1 MAPPRSAPCS
11 TRPKPLVELRPAIA
25 GLCATLVG
33 IGLARFAYTPLLPAL
48 IEGGWFGPA
57 DAAYLGAANL
67 VGYLAGAIT
76 ARRVIEHVRPTGLVR
91 LMMLVAA
98 ATFFACSLRLG
109 FPWFLFWR
117 FLSGLSGGLLMVAV
131 APTVLAAIRPEMRGR
146 AGGLMFAGVGLGIVG
161 AGTLLPLLLHGGV
174 VAAWLGLGA
183 LALLLTVLVWR
194 LWPQDAPLPRP
205 TVATR
210 RRIEPAVL
218 ATVAVY
224 MLYAVGLVP
233 HMVFFVD
240 FIARGLG
247 WGVATGA
254 GFWAVYGVGAI
265 LGPFAAGW
273 LGDRIGF
280 FRALS
285 VALVLQ
291 LGGVL
296 IPLLVPTFLPLA
308 LSALVMGAFTPGMPT
323 LVLGRLTE
331 IVSRGDQHGAWG
343 LATTAFA
350 IAQAACAYGMSW
362 LFAQSHGYGTLFVV
376 GAAAMTTALA
386 VSLLPIGARVPPRRQ
401 TR

>member
-1 MAPPRSAPCS
+1 VPPS
-11 TRPKPLVELRPAIA
+11 TRPTPLGELRPAIA

-67 VGYLAGAIT
+67 VGYLVGALA
-76 ARRVIEHVRPTGLVR
+76 ARRVITHVCPTRLVR

-98 ATFFACSLRLG
+98 ATFLACSLRLG

-131 APTVLAAIRPEMRGR
+131 APTVLAAIRPDLRGR

-174 VAAWLGLGA
+174 VLAWLGLGA
-183 LALLLTVLVWR
+183 LALLLTLLAWS
-194 LWPQDAPLPRP
+194 LWPEDAPLPRAGHASHRRVERG
-205 TVATR
+205 VA
-210 RRIEPAVL
+210 EV
-218 ATVAVY
+218 VAIY

-240 FIARGLG
+240 FVARGLG
-247 WGVATGA
+247 WGVTAGA
-254 GFWAVYGVGAI
+254 GFWAVYGMGAI

-273 LGDRIGF
+273 LGDKISF
-280 FRALS
+280 AKALP
-285 VALVLQ
+285 VALTLQ

-296 IPLLVPTFLPLA
+296 IPLLAPSLPLLA

-323 LVLGRLTE
+323 LVLGRLNEVATA
-331 IVSRGDQHGAWG
+331 GDQHGAWG

-350 IAQAACAYGMSW
+350 VAQAASAYGMSW
-362 LFAQSHGYGTLFVV
+362 IYAQTHGYAALFAT

-386 VSLLPIGARVPPRRQ
+386 VSLLPARRRPPD
-401 TR
+401 

>member
-1 MAPPRSAPCS
+1 MAGY
-11 TRPKPLVELRPAIA
+11 LGELRPAIA

-67 VGYLAGAIT
+67 VGYLAGAVT
-76 ARRVIEHVRPTGLVR
+76 ARRVIAHVRPTRLVR
-91 LMMLVAA
+91 LIMLVAA
-98 ATFFACSLRLG
+98 ATFLACSLRLG
-109 FPWFLFWR
+109 FAWFLFWR

-131 APTVLAAIRPEMRGR
+131 APTVLAAIPPHLRGR
-146 AGGLMFAGVGLGIVG
+146 AGGLMFSGVGLGIVG
-161 AGTLLPLLLHGGV
+161 AGTLLPLLLRGGV
-174 VAAWLGLGA
+174 AAAWLGLGA
-183 LALLLTVLVWR
+183 LALLLTALVWR
-194 LWPQDAPLPRP
+194 LWPQDAPLPRS
-205 TVATR
+205 ATAAR
-210 RRIEPAVL
+210 RGVEPAVL
-218 ATVAVY
+218 AVVAVY

-247 WGVATGA
+247 WGVSTGA

-280 FRALS
+280 SRALP

-296 IPLLVPTFLPLA
+296 IPLLAPSMLPLTV
-308 LSALVMGAFTPGMPT
+308 SALVMGAFTPGMPT

-331 IVSRGDQHGAWG
+331 IASRGDQHGAWG

-350 IAQAACAYGMSW
+350 VAQAGCAYGLSW
-362 LFAQSHGYGTLFVV
+362 LFARSHGYETLFAV
-376 GAAAMTTALA
+376 GATAMTAALA
-386 VSLLPIGARVPPRRQ
+386 VSLLPVGGRRSG
-401 TR
+401 

>member
-1 MAPPRSAPCS
+1 M
-11 TRPKPLVELRPAIA
+11 PLGELRPAIA

-67 VGYLAGAIT
+67 VGYLVGALT
-76 ARRVIEHVRPTGLVR
+76 ARRVIAHVRPTRLVR

-98 ATFFACSLRLG
+98 ATFLACSLRLG

-131 APTVLAAIRPEMRGR
+131 APTVLAAIRPDLRGR

-174 VAAWLGLGA
+174 VLAWLGLGA
-183 LALLLTVLVWR
+183 LALLLTLLAWP
-194 LWPQDAPLPRP
+194 LWPEDAPLPRVGHASHRRVERA
-205 TVATR
+205 VA
-210 RRIEPAVL
+210 EV
-218 ATVAVY
+218 VAIY

-247 WGVATGA
+247 WGVTAGA
-254 GFWAVYGVGAI
+254 GFWAVYGMGAI

-273 LGDRIGF
+273 LGDTIGF
-280 FRALS
+280 ARALP
-285 VALVLQ
+285 VALTLQ
-291 LGGVL
+291 LVGVL
-296 IPLLVPTFLPLA
+296 IPLFVPSFPLLA

-323 LVLGRLTE
+323 LVLGRLNEVATA
-331 IVSRGDQHGAWG
+331 GDQHGAWG

-350 IAQAACAYGMSW
+350 VAQAVSAYGMSW
-362 LFAQSHGYGTLFVV
+362 IFAQTHGYAALFAT
-376 GAAAMTTALA
+376 GAAAMTAALA
-386 VSLLPIGARVPPRRQ
+386 FGLLPASRRAEG
-401 TR
+401 